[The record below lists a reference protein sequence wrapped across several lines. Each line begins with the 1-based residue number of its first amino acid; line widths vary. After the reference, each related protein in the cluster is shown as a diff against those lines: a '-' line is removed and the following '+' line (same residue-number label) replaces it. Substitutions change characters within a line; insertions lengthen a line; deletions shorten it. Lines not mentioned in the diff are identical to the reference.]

1 MMRVKLKD
9 ITNYS
14 KGSQINRDILLEN
27 GKYIYLNGGINPSGK
42 WNAYNVSSKT
52 ITISEGGNSSG
63 YINYITEPFWCGA
76 HCYYLFDGPKNTKYL
91 YYALKSQQERL
102 FKIRSGA
109 CMPNIK
115 KKDLGNFEFEFD
127 FNEKI
132 QIKIVSI
139 LDECNKIIN
148 NYKLEL
154 ELLDELVKARFVE
167 LFGDPATNEYNWPM
181 LNLENVSSIIT
192 YGLTVRP
199 TYVNKGIDLISAR
212 ELHKG
217 FIEYEV
223 APKISFNDFQ
233 SLSDKGKPLKND
245 ILFSKTGSI
254 GHCALVDTDKMF
266 AITQNAARLG
276 LIIEKVNPVWLL
288 YYLRMNYIQDWCKR
302 HAKGN
307 AVKDLQLKDIK
318 AIPLFEC
325 PLELQNQFADFVKE
339 VDKSRFVGMMEYKK
353 LGNIC
358 NIVSGGTPSRSKSQY
373 WDNGNIPWIKIR
385 DIKSKYI
392 EDSEEFITIEGL
404 NNSSAKLLT
413 KGTVLYTIFA
423 TLGEVGILKIDAC
436 ANQAIAGLTVKDE
449 TKILP
454 EYLYYYLKSKK
465 NIVNKLGRGVA
476 QNNINLSM
484 LKEFEIEVIDIVK
497 QNNII
502 KTLNYVDDIIKF
514 KSLELKQLDELVK
527 ARFVELFGTLD
538 NPTFNYNKS
547 TLGELCYKITD
558 GKHGGCSL
566 IQGSNRYFVG
576 AREIYDD
583 KVHYENAPEISVDD
597 FEKDYRRCNVEVGDF
612 LIVNTG
618 ATIGKSAIATDKRT
632 KHTLL
637 QKSVALLKLN
647 QDLLNPEFLKWCY
660 RINTRMYLVESSS
673 AQPNLLL
680 SKIKA
685 TEIYVPPIELQNQ
698 FADFV
703 KEVDKSRFIIKS
715 MIKEG
720 LL

>member
-1 MMRVKLKD
+1 
-9 ITNYS
+9 
-14 KGSQINRDILLEN
+14 
-27 GKYIYLNGGINPSGK
+27 
-42 WNAYNVSSKT
+42 
-52 ITISEGGNSSG
+52 
-63 YINYITEPFWCGA
+63 
-76 HCYYLFDGPKNTKYL
+76 
-91 YYALKSQQERL
+91 
-102 FKIRSGA
+102 
-109 CMPNIK
+109 
-115 KKDLGNFEFEFD
+115 
-127 FNEKI
+127 
-132 QIKIVSI
+132 
-139 LDECNKIIN
+139 
-148 NYKLEL
+148 
-154 ELLDELVKARFVE
+154 
-167 LFGDPATNEYNWPM
+167 
-181 LNLENVSSIIT
+181 
-192 YGLTVRP
+192 
-199 TYVNKGIDLISAR
+199 
-212 ELHKG
+212 
-217 FIEYEV
+217 
-223 APKISFNDFQ
+223 
-233 SLSDKGKPLKND
+233 
-245 ILFSKTGSI
+245 
-254 GHCALVDTDKMF
+254 
-266 AITQNAARLG
+266 
-276 LIIEKVNPVWLL
+276 
-288 YYLRMNYIQDWCKR
+288 
-302 HAKGN
+302 
-307 AVKDLQLKDIK
+307 
-318 AIPLFEC
+318 
-325 PLELQNQFADFVKE
+325 
-339 VDKSRFVGMMEYKK
+339 MMEYKK

-484 LKEFEIEVIDIVK
+484 LKEFEIKVIDIVK

-703 KEVDKSRFIIKS
+703 KEVDKSRLEVQKS
-715 MIKEG
+715 LKKTQELFDSLMQKYFG
-720 LL
+720 

>member
-1 MMRVKLKD
+1 
-9 ITNYS
+9 
-14 KGSQINRDILLEN
+14 
-27 GKYIYLNGGINPSGK
+27 
-42 WNAYNVSSKT
+42 
-52 ITISEGGNSSG
+52 
-63 YINYITEPFWCGA
+63 
-76 HCYYLFDGPKNTKYL
+76 
-91 YYALKSQQERL
+91 
-102 FKIRSGA
+102 
-109 CMPNIK
+109 
-115 KKDLGNFEFEFD
+115 
-127 FNEKI
+127 
-132 QIKIVSI
+132 
-139 LDECNKIIN
+139 
-148 NYKLEL
+148 
-154 ELLDELVKARFVE
+154 
-167 LFGDPATNEYNWPM
+167 
-181 LNLENVSSIIT
+181 
-192 YGLTVRP
+192 
-199 TYVNKGIDLISAR
+199 
-212 ELHKG
+212 
-217 FIEYEV
+217 
-223 APKISFNDFQ
+223 
-233 SLSDKGKPLKND
+233 
-245 ILFSKTGSI
+245 
-254 GHCALVDTDKMF
+254 
-266 AITQNAARLG
+266 
-276 LIIEKVNPVWLL
+276 
-288 YYLRMNYIQDWCKR
+288 
-302 HAKGN
+302 
-307 AVKDLQLKDIK
+307 
-318 AIPLFEC
+318 
-325 PLELQNQFADFVKE
+325 
-339 VDKSRFVGMMEYKK
+339 MMEYKK

-538 NPTFNYNKS
+538 NTTFNYNKS

-703 KEVDKSRFIIKS
+703 KEVDKSRLEVQKS
-715 MIKEG
+715 LKKTQELFDSLMQKYFE
-720 LL
+720 

>member
-1 MMRVKLKD
+1 
-9 ITNYS
+9 
-14 KGSQINRDILLEN
+14 
-27 GKYIYLNGGINPSGK
+27 
-42 WNAYNVSSKT
+42 
-52 ITISEGGNSSG
+52 
-63 YINYITEPFWCGA
+63 
-76 HCYYLFDGPKNTKYL
+76 
-91 YYALKSQQERL
+91 
-102 FKIRSGA
+102 
-109 CMPNIK
+109 
-115 KKDLGNFEFEFD
+115 
-127 FNEKI
+127 
-132 QIKIVSI
+132 
-139 LDECNKIIN
+139 
-148 NYKLEL
+148 
-154 ELLDELVKARFVE
+154 
-167 LFGDPATNEYNWPM
+167 
-181 LNLENVSSIIT
+181 
-192 YGLTVRP
+192 
-199 TYVNKGIDLISAR
+199 
-212 ELHKG
+212 
-217 FIEYEV
+217 
-223 APKISFNDFQ
+223 
-233 SLSDKGKPLKND
+233 
-245 ILFSKTGSI
+245 
-254 GHCALVDTDKMF
+254 
-266 AITQNAARLG
+266 
-276 LIIEKVNPVWLL
+276 
-288 YYLRMNYIQDWCKR
+288 
-302 HAKGN
+302 
-307 AVKDLQLKDIK
+307 
-318 AIPLFEC
+318 
-325 PLELQNQFADFVKE
+325 
-339 VDKSRFVGMMEYKK
+339 MMEYKK

-538 NPTFNYNKS
+538 NPTLNYNKS

>member
-167 LFGDPATNEYNWPM
+167 LFG
-181 LNLENVSSIIT
+181 
-192 YGLTVRP
+192 
-199 TYVNKGIDLISAR
+199 
-212 ELHKG
+212 
-217 FIEYEV
+217 
-223 APKISFNDFQ
+223 
-233 SLSDKGKPLKND
+233 
-245 ILFSKTGSI
+245 
-254 GHCALVDTDKMF
+254 
-266 AITQNAARLG
+266 
-276 LIIEKVNPVWLL
+276 
-288 YYLRMNYIQDWCKR
+288 
-302 HAKGN
+302 
-307 AVKDLQLKDIK
+307 
-318 AIPLFEC
+318 
-325 PLELQNQFADFVKE
+325 
-339 VDKSRFVGMMEYKK
+339 
-353 LGNIC
+353 
-358 NIVSGGTPSRSKSQY
+358 
-373 WDNGNIPWIKIR
+373 
-385 DIKSKYI
+385 
-392 EDSEEFITIEGL
+392 
-404 NNSSAKLLT
+404 
-413 KGTVLYTIFA
+413 
-423 TLGEVGILKIDAC
+423 
-436 ANQAIAGLTVKDE
+436 
-449 TKILP
+449 
-454 EYLYYYLKSKK
+454 
-465 NIVNKLGRGVA
+465 
-476 QNNINLSM
+476 
-484 LKEFEIEVIDIVK
+484 
-497 QNNII
+497 
-502 KTLNYVDDIIKF
+502 
-514 KSLELKQLDELVK
+514 
-527 ARFVELFGTLD
+527 TLD

-566 IQGSNRYFVG
+566 IQGSNRYLVG

-618 ATIGKSAIATDKRT
+618 ATIGKSAIATDQRT

-703 KEVDKSRFIIKS
+703 KEVDKSRLEVQKS
-715 MIKEG
+715 LKKTQELFDSLMQKYFG
-720 LL
+720 

>member
-1 MMRVKLKD
+1 MM
-9 ITNYS
+9 
-14 KGSQINRDILLEN
+14 E
-27 GKYIYLNGGINPSGK
+27 
-42 WNAYNVSSKT
+42 
-52 ITISEGGNSSG
+52 
-63 YINYITEPFWCGA
+63 
-76 HCYYLFDGPKNTKYL
+76 
-91 YYALKSQQERL
+91 
-102 FKIRSGA
+102 FKI
-109 CMPNIK
+109 
-115 KKDLGNFEFEFD
+115 LGD
-127 FNEKI
+127 
-132 QIKIVSI
+132 
-139 LDECNKIIN
+139 
-148 NYKLEL
+148 
-154 ELLDELVKARFVE
+154 
-167 LFGDPATNEYNWPM
+167 
-181 LNLENVSSIIT
+181 
-192 YGLTVRP
+192 
-199 TYVNKGIDLISAR
+199 
-212 ELHKG
+212 
-217 FIEYEV
+217 
-223 APKISFNDFQ
+223 
-233 SLSDKGKPLKND
+233 
-245 ILFSKTGSI
+245 
-254 GHCALVDTDKMF
+254 
-266 AITQNAARLG
+266 
-276 LIIEKVNPVWLL
+276 
-288 YYLRMNYIQDWCKR
+288 
-302 HAKGN
+302 
-307 AVKDLQLKDIK
+307 
-318 AIPLFEC
+318 
-325 PLELQNQFADFVKE
+325 
-339 VDKSRFVGMMEYKK
+339 
-353 LGNIC
+353 IC
-358 NIVSGGTPSRSKSQY
+358 NIVSGGTPPRSKSQY

-392 EDSEEFITIEGL
+392 EDSEESITIEGL
-404 NNSSAKLLT
+404 NNSSTKLLA

-436 ANQAIAGLTVKDE
+436 TNQAIAGLTVKDE

-465 NIVNKLGRGVA
+465 NIVNKLGRGAA

-484 LKEFEIEVIDIVK
+484 LKSFEIEIIDIIK

-502 KTLNYVDDIIKF
+502 RTLNYVDNLIKL
-514 KSLELKQLDELVK
+514 KSRELELLDELVK

-685 TEIYVPPIELQNQ
+685 TEIYVPPIKLQNQ

>member
-1 MMRVKLKD
+1 
-9 ITNYS
+9 
-14 KGSQINRDILLEN
+14 
-27 GKYIYLNGGINPSGK
+27 
-42 WNAYNVSSKT
+42 
-52 ITISEGGNSSG
+52 
-63 YINYITEPFWCGA
+63 
-76 HCYYLFDGPKNTKYL
+76 
-91 YYALKSQQERL
+91 
-102 FKIRSGA
+102 
-109 CMPNIK
+109 
-115 KKDLGNFEFEFD
+115 
-127 FNEKI
+127 
-132 QIKIVSI
+132 
-139 LDECNKIIN
+139 
-148 NYKLEL
+148 
-154 ELLDELVKARFVE
+154 
-167 LFGDPATNEYNWPM
+167 
-181 LNLENVSSIIT
+181 
-192 YGLTVRP
+192 
-199 TYVNKGIDLISAR
+199 
-212 ELHKG
+212 
-217 FIEYEV
+217 
-223 APKISFNDFQ
+223 
-233 SLSDKGKPLKND
+233 
-245 ILFSKTGSI
+245 
-254 GHCALVDTDKMF
+254 
-266 AITQNAARLG
+266 
-276 LIIEKVNPVWLL
+276 
-288 YYLRMNYIQDWCKR
+288 
-302 HAKGN
+302 
-307 AVKDLQLKDIK
+307 
-318 AIPLFEC
+318 
-325 PLELQNQFADFVKE
+325 
-339 VDKSRFVGMMEYKK
+339 MMEYKK

-703 KEVDKSRFIIKS
+703 KEVDKSRFIDFFYKVCKLILKF
-715 MIKEG
+715 
-720 LL
+720 

>member
-1 MMRVKLKD
+1 
-9 ITNYS
+9 
-14 KGSQINRDILLEN
+14 
-27 GKYIYLNGGINPSGK
+27 
-42 WNAYNVSSKT
+42 
-52 ITISEGGNSSG
+52 
-63 YINYITEPFWCGA
+63 
-76 HCYYLFDGPKNTKYL
+76 
-91 YYALKSQQERL
+91 
-102 FKIRSGA
+102 
-109 CMPNIK
+109 
-115 KKDLGNFEFEFD
+115 
-127 FNEKI
+127 
-132 QIKIVSI
+132 
-139 LDECNKIIN
+139 
-148 NYKLEL
+148 
-154 ELLDELVKARFVE
+154 
-167 LFGDPATNEYNWPM
+167 
-181 LNLENVSSIIT
+181 
-192 YGLTVRP
+192 
-199 TYVNKGIDLISAR
+199 
-212 ELHKG
+212 
-217 FIEYEV
+217 
-223 APKISFNDFQ
+223 
-233 SLSDKGKPLKND
+233 
-245 ILFSKTGSI
+245 
-254 GHCALVDTDKMF
+254 
-266 AITQNAARLG
+266 
-276 LIIEKVNPVWLL
+276 
-288 YYLRMNYIQDWCKR
+288 
-302 HAKGN
+302 
-307 AVKDLQLKDIK
+307 
-318 AIPLFEC
+318 
-325 PLELQNQFADFVKE
+325 
-339 VDKSRFVGMMEYKK
+339 MMEYKK

-660 RINTRMYLVESSS
+660 RINTRMYLVGSSS

-703 KEVDKSRFIIKS
+703 KEVDKSRLEVQKS
-715 MIKEG
+715 LKKTQELFDSLMQKYFG
-720 LL
+720 

>member
-1 MMRVKLKD
+1 
-9 ITNYS
+9 
-14 KGSQINRDILLEN
+14 
-27 GKYIYLNGGINPSGK
+27 
-42 WNAYNVSSKT
+42 
-52 ITISEGGNSSG
+52 
-63 YINYITEPFWCGA
+63 
-76 HCYYLFDGPKNTKYL
+76 
-91 YYALKSQQERL
+91 
-102 FKIRSGA
+102 
-109 CMPNIK
+109 
-115 KKDLGNFEFEFD
+115 
-127 FNEKI
+127 
-132 QIKIVSI
+132 
-139 LDECNKIIN
+139 
-148 NYKLEL
+148 
-154 ELLDELVKARFVE
+154 
-167 LFGDPATNEYNWPM
+167 
-181 LNLENVSSIIT
+181 
-192 YGLTVRP
+192 
-199 TYVNKGIDLISAR
+199 
-212 ELHKG
+212 
-217 FIEYEV
+217 
-223 APKISFNDFQ
+223 
-233 SLSDKGKPLKND
+233 
-245 ILFSKTGSI
+245 
-254 GHCALVDTDKMF
+254 
-266 AITQNAARLG
+266 
-276 LIIEKVNPVWLL
+276 
-288 YYLRMNYIQDWCKR
+288 
-302 HAKGN
+302 
-307 AVKDLQLKDIK
+307 
-318 AIPLFEC
+318 
-325 PLELQNQFADFVKE
+325 
-339 VDKSRFVGMMEYKK
+339 MMEYKK

-647 QDLLNPEFLKWCY
+647 QDLLNPEFLNWCY

>member
-1 MMRVKLKD
+1 MM
-9 ITNYS
+9 
-14 KGSQINRDILLEN
+14 E
-27 GKYIYLNGGINPSGK
+27 
-42 WNAYNVSSKT
+42 
-52 ITISEGGNSSG
+52 
-63 YINYITEPFWCGA
+63 
-76 HCYYLFDGPKNTKYL
+76 
-91 YYALKSQQERL
+91 
-102 FKIRSGA
+102 FKI
-109 CMPNIK
+109 
-115 KKDLGNFEFEFD
+115 LGD
-127 FNEKI
+127 
-132 QIKIVSI
+132 
-139 LDECNKIIN
+139 
-148 NYKLEL
+148 
-154 ELLDELVKARFVE
+154 
-167 LFGDPATNEYNWPM
+167 
-181 LNLENVSSIIT
+181 
-192 YGLTVRP
+192 
-199 TYVNKGIDLISAR
+199 
-212 ELHKG
+212 
-217 FIEYEV
+217 
-223 APKISFNDFQ
+223 
-233 SLSDKGKPLKND
+233 
-245 ILFSKTGSI
+245 
-254 GHCALVDTDKMF
+254 
-266 AITQNAARLG
+266 
-276 LIIEKVNPVWLL
+276 
-288 YYLRMNYIQDWCKR
+288 
-302 HAKGN
+302 
-307 AVKDLQLKDIK
+307 
-318 AIPLFEC
+318 
-325 PLELQNQFADFVKE
+325 
-339 VDKSRFVGMMEYKK
+339 
-353 LGNIC
+353 IC
-358 NIVSGGTPSRSKSQY
+358 NIVSGGTPPRSKSQY

-392 EDSEEFITIEGL
+392 EDSEESITIEGL
-404 NNSSAKLLT
+404 NNSSTKLLT

-436 ANQAIAGLTVKDE
+436 TNQAIAGLTVKDE

-465 NIVNKLGRGVA
+465 NIVNKLGRGAA

-484 LKEFEIEVIDIVK
+484 LKSFEIEIIDIIK

-502 KTLNYVDDIIKF
+502 RTLNYVDNLIKL
-514 KSLELKQLDELVK
+514 KSRELELLDELVK

>member
-1 MMRVKLKD
+1 
-9 ITNYS
+9 
-14 KGSQINRDILLEN
+14 
-27 GKYIYLNGGINPSGK
+27 
-42 WNAYNVSSKT
+42 
-52 ITISEGGNSSG
+52 
-63 YINYITEPFWCGA
+63 
-76 HCYYLFDGPKNTKYL
+76 
-91 YYALKSQQERL
+91 
-102 FKIRSGA
+102 
-109 CMPNIK
+109 
-115 KKDLGNFEFEFD
+115 
-127 FNEKI
+127 
-132 QIKIVSI
+132 
-139 LDECNKIIN
+139 
-148 NYKLEL
+148 
-154 ELLDELVKARFVE
+154 
-167 LFGDPATNEYNWPM
+167 
-181 LNLENVSSIIT
+181 
-192 YGLTVRP
+192 
-199 TYVNKGIDLISAR
+199 
-212 ELHKG
+212 
-217 FIEYEV
+217 
-223 APKISFNDFQ
+223 
-233 SLSDKGKPLKND
+233 
-245 ILFSKTGSI
+245 
-254 GHCALVDTDKMF
+254 
-266 AITQNAARLG
+266 
-276 LIIEKVNPVWLL
+276 
-288 YYLRMNYIQDWCKR
+288 
-302 HAKGN
+302 
-307 AVKDLQLKDIK
+307 
-318 AIPLFEC
+318 
-325 PLELQNQFADFVKE
+325 
-339 VDKSRFVGMMEYKK
+339 MMEYKK

-703 KEVDKSRFIIKS
+703 KEVDKSRLEVQKS
-715 MIKEG
+715 LKKTQELFDSLMQKYFG
-720 LL
+720 